1 MRRRARPSLRCSRG
15 TPGGSIS
22 PSPAAHGRLAA
33 DCAGATQSA
42 HRGGGLGTP
51 RAGAARAAHHA
62 AGAVGPV
69 GEQARLLA
77 RGSAAAPLGPWR

>member
-1 MRRRARPSLRCSRG
+1 MRRRARPSLRSTRV
-15 TPGGSIS
+15 TPADSIS
-22 PSPAAHGRLAA
+22 PSPVAHGRLAA
-33 DCAGATQSA
+33 ESAGATQLA
-42 HRGGGLGTP
+42 HRGGGIGTP

-77 RGSAAAPLGPWR
+77 RG